1 MILEG
6 VKLMIIGM
14 VIVYV
19 FLLVLMLSVN
29 LSAMLFKDG
38 DVRSSDGS
46 AKPGKARKNIVP
58 IIAAAVLAYRAKRAS
73 ED

>member
-1 MILEG
+1 
-6 VKLMIIGM
+6 MIIGM

-38 DVRSSDGS
+38 DVRSSGGS
-46 AKPGKARKNIVP
+46 AKPGKARKKHRP
-58 IIAAAVLAYRAKRAS
+58 DHSSGGFGLQGETR
-73 ED
+73 